1 MQRMAVTTVWI
12 WCLQLDHSTLL
23 HSEGLIPSFLQPGM
37 FFPKLHSFSA
47 PRFFS
52 SLQNNLTVLKTM
64 PEEWKFLCWQEMF
77 KCLPPRERLSA
88 KQWVG
93 ARAGL
98 WHQGQ
103 LETGHQWYIQGLMLR
118 PIPTFLFYDAD
129 NGTECTLS
137 CSADMWH
144 SKPEQARS
152 WATCSGWPF
161 FSRVL
166 GLDDLQ
172 RYLLHV
178 TECVSWNRTY
188 AKKRCK
194 AVWQRVELTT

>member
-23 HSEGLIPSFLQPGM
+23 HPEGLIPSFLQPGT

-77 KCLPPRERLSA
+77 QCLPPRERLSA

-103 LETGHQWYIQGLMLR
+103 LETGHQWYIPGTDAEANTDFSLLWCRQWDR
-118 PIPTFLFYDAD
+118 VHPQLFCRYVTLKAWA
-129 NGTECTLS
+129 GTVLSNLLWVTL
-137 CSADMWH
+137 
-144 SKPEQARS
+144 
-152 WATCSGWPF
+152 
-161 FSRVL
+161 L
-166 GLDDLQ
+166 
-172 RYLLHV
+172 
-178 TECVSWNRTY
+178 
-188 AKKRCK
+188 
-194 AVWQRVELTT
+194 